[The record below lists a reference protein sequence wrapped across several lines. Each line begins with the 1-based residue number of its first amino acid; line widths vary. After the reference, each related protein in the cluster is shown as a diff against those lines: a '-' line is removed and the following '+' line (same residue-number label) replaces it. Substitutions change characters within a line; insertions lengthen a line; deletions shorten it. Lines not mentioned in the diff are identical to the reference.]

1 MKFNDFLTELAAPP
15 PSSPELQ
22 TINDK
27 SAARQMLQKVRGL
40 RPGRLVDANGN
51 SSSTPLAPAGNNNAT
66 SENMSMILKNDSK
79 ELVLVHEDENKNLF
93 ITYVN
98 KQKMTKRTITIDS
111 RASMMLK
118 RFIR

>member
-1 MKFNDFLTELAAPP
+1 MKFNEFLNEFAAPP

-40 RPGRLVDANGN
+40 RPGRLVDAEGN
-51 SSSTPLAPAGNNNAT
+51 SSTTPLAPAGNNNDNQ
-66 SENMSMILKNDSK
+66 NMSMILKNDSK

-98 KQKMTKRTITIDS
+98 KQKMTKRTITIDA
-111 RASMMLK
+111 RAGMMLK